1 MPPVHAATPRVRR
14 DLQGLRAIAVLA
26 VVATHLTGWPRGG
39 FVGVDVFFVLS
50 GFLVTGIL
58 LRDLQSTGTVHLR
71 RFFARRVRRL
81 LPAALLVLAVVVGTG
96 FLVFPG
102 VRAEALLGDA
112 LAAGGLVSNWRFAL
126 EGRDYFSS
134 VDVSP
139 LQHFWSLSVEE
150 QFSLAWPVIVLLAV
164 ALLPVLARR
173 GSAGRA
179 AVGAVAALV
188 VVASGIVAWVQTPSD
203 PSVAYFSTFTRA
215 GELAVGA
222 VLASLAPVLGRLPG
236 VFRIASGW
244 IGVGVVAA
252 AFVLVDPAA
261 PFPAPWAAMPVAG
274 AALVIAGGIGGDP
287 RNRPLFV
294 LTNPLA
300 VAVGDV
306 SYSLYLWHLPV
317 IVFAGTLLPPGPA
330 VPAITVLILV
340 VLTVA
345 TFLGVEEPLH
355 RSPWLS
361 RSDDPSRAPES
372 RPPHPAP
379 LAPKPRTSRPAPE
392 SARPTTPATTAVAAR
407 PSALASRPAGWVPG
421 QRYYPGSRP
430 VAAPP
435 VDSTAPSRA
444 DATATAPREP
454 AESPSPVA
462 TPALTASAPHL
473 ESRSNP
479 QPVTPT
485 PTPPPSPRLAWSD
498 WRARFAPRISLAAA
512 SLVIGAGATVLAVFI
527 AYGAPALSLAPAPVP
542 VAAPDDGGDSLAA
555 LQADLAAATT
565 ASTWPELHPS
575 MDDAMRES
583 SAANRAHDCF
593 TPDPLPDLGRCTW
606 GSPDA
611 PRHLYLIG
619 DSSAMAYAP
628 TFAKLADDS
637 GGQWRVTTVGMYG
650 CRFTDVLI
658 ESRDPA
664 VAATCAQRKSD
675 VAAMIAAAPADLLV
689 VSNAFTLARTVD
701 GRDLNAEELASAVSS
716 EVGGWAPAGRTVY
729 LSPPP
734 HGADLG
740 RCFSSVTGPG
750 ACLAAVDD
758 VWTDMESALEARAAT
773 TGDAAISALP
783 FTCVDRVC
791 PAFAGSTPV
800 RYDEIHITPAYA
812 ERLTPILRADLTA
825 RGLM

>member
-1 MPPVHAATPRVRR
+1 MHAATPRVRR

-58 LRDLQSTGTVHLR
+58 LRDLESRGTVHLR

-81 LPAALLVLAVVVGTG
+81 LPAALLVLAGVVGTG

-102 VRAEALLGDA
+102 VRAEDLVADA
-112 LAAGGLVSNWRFAL
+112 LAAAGLVSNWRFAL
-126 EGRDYFSS
+126 EDRDYFSS

-150 QFSLAWPVIVLLAV
+150 QFSLCWPVLVLLAV
-164 ALLPVLARR
+164 SFLPALARR
-173 GSAGRA
+173 GSAGRS
-179 AVGAVAALV
+179 AVGVLAALV
-188 VVASGIVAWVQTPSD
+188 VVASGIVAWMQTSSD
-203 PSVAYFSTFTRA
+203 PAVAYFSTFTRA
-215 GELAVGA
+215 GELGVGA
-222 VLASLAPVLGRLPG
+222 VLASLAPVLARLHAAVRVPL
-236 VFRIASGW
+236 AW
-244 IGVGVVAA
+244 IGVGIVAA
-252 AFVLVDPAA
+252 SFVIVDPES
-261 PFPAPWAAMPVAG
+261 PFPAPWAALPVAG
-274 AALVIAGGIGGDP
+274 AALVIAAGIGGDP
-287 RNRPLFV
+287 RHRSLFV

-300 VAVGDV
+300 VAIGDV

-317 IVFAGTLLPPGPA
+317 IVFAGALLPPGPA
-330 VPAITVLILV
+330 AMPITVLIVV

-345 TFLGVEEPLH
+345 TFLGVEQPLH
-355 RSPWLS
+355 RSPWLN
-361 RSDDPSRAPES
+361 RDDGLPLPPE
-372 RPPHPAP
+372 PLTPAP
-379 LAPKPRTSRPAPE
+379 LASAPLTPVAAAPA
-392 SARPTTPATTAVAAR
+392 ARAHSTTPPR
-407 PSALASRPAGWVPG
+407 SSALASRPAGWVPG

-430 VAAPP
+430 GAAPP
-435 VDSTAPSRA
+435 PDSAAPVSRIDRSAGPPPSA
-444 DATATAPREP
+444 DI
-454 AESPSPVA
+454 
-462 TPALTASAPHL
+462 PALMA
-473 ESRSNP
+473 
-479 QPVTPT
+479 
-485 PTPPPSPRLAWSD
+485 PTPPPESPRAAQPLAATPPPRPTWAD
-498 WRARFAPRISLAAA
+498 WRSRFAPRMGLAAA
-512 SLVIGAGATVLAVFI
+512 SLVIGAGATVLAVFV
-527 AYGAPALSLAPAPVP
+527 AYGAPVLPLAPAPAA
-542 VAAPDDGGDSLAA
+542 VATPHDDGDSLTA

-565 ASTWPELHPS
+565 AAAWPELHPS
-575 MDDAMRES
+575 IDDAMRES

-593 TPDPLPDLGRCTW
+593 TPDPLPDIGRCTW

-611 PRHLYLIG
+611 PRHLYLVG

-628 TFAKLADDS
+628 TFAKLAEDS

-664 VAATCAQRKSD
+664 VTAGCAQRKTD
-675 VAAMIAAAPADLLV
+675 VAALIAAAPADLLV

-701 GRDLNAEELASAVSS
+701 GRDLNAEEVASAVSS

-740 RCFSSVTGPG
+740 RCVSSVTGPG
-750 ACLAAVDD
+750 ACLATVDD
-758 VWTDMESALEARAAT
+758 VWTDMESAIEARATT
-773 TGDAAISALP
+773 TGDTAISALP

-791 PAFAGSTPV
+791 PAFARDIPV

-825 RGLM
+825 RGLL

>member
-1 MPPVHAATPRVRR
+1 MHAATPRVRR

-58 LRDLQSTGTVHLR
+58 LRDLESTGTLHLR

-81 LPAALLVLAVVVGTG
+81 LPAALLVLAVVLGAG

-102 VRAEALLGDA
+102 VRAESLLGDA

-150 QFSLAWPVIVLLAV
+150 QFSLGWPLIVLLSV
-164 ALLPVLARR
+164 ALVPALARR
-173 GSAGRA
+173 GRAGRA
-179 AVGAVAALV
+179 AVGSVALLV

-203 PSVAYFSTFTRA
+203 PSVAYFSTLTRA
-215 GELAVGA
+215 GELGVGA
-222 VLASLAPVLGRLPG
+222 VPACLAPILGRLPAA
-236 VFRIASGW
+236 VRILSMW
-244 IGVGVVAA
+244 IGLGVVAA
-252 AFVLVDPAA
+252 SFVVVDPGG
-261 PFPAPWAAMPVAG
+261 PFPAPWAVLPVAG

-287 RNRPLFV
+287 RHRSFFL

-317 IVFAGTLLPPGPA
+317 IVFAGALLPPGPA
-330 VPAITVLILV
+330 ATPITVLVLV
-340 VLTVA
+340 VLTV
-345 TFLGVEEPLH
+345 TTYLGVEQPLH

-361 RSDDPSRAPES
+361 RNDGALPASEPSAPAPETS
-372 RPPHPAP
+372 SAAP
-379 LAPKPRTSRPAPE
+379 LARTPSMQAT
-392 SARPTTPATTAVAAR
+392 SSTTAPQRGSAPLPR

-430 VAAPP
+430 AATPHP
-435 VDSTAPSRA
+435 GSTPAVSRA
-444 DATATAPREP
+444 AH
-454 AESPSPVA
+454 PVV
-462 TPALTASAPHL
+462 P
-473 ESRSNP
+473 
-479 QPVTPT
+479 PVTPAGT
-485 PTPPPSPRLAWSD
+485 PSPALRASATETVPTPPAQPAAPSSSRGPAWAD
-498 WRARFAPRISLAAA
+498 WRARFAPRMGMAAA
-512 SLVIGAGATVLAVFI
+512 SLVIGAGATVLAVFV
-527 AYGAPALSLAPAPVP
+527 AYGAPSLPSAPAPVAA
-542 VAAPDDGGDSLAA
+542 AAPDDDGNPLAA
-555 LQADLAAATT
+555 LQGDLAAATT
-565 ASTWPELHPS
+565 ASAWPELHPS

-593 TPDPLPDLGRCTW
+593 TPAPLPDIGRCTW
-606 GSPDA
+606 GSADA
-611 PRHLYLIG
+611 PRHLYLVG

-628 TFAKLADDS
+628 AFAKLAEDS
-637 GGQWRVTTVGMYG
+637 GGQWRVTAVGMYG

-664 VAATCAQRKSD
+664 VTATCAQRKAD
-675 VAAMIAAAPADLLV
+675 VAAIIRSAPADLLV
-689 VSNAFTLARTVD
+689 VSNAFTLARTID
-701 GRDLNAEELASAVSS
+701 GRDLDAEALASAVST
-716 EVGGWAPAGRTVY
+716 EIAGWAPAGRTVY

-740 RCFSSVTGPG
+740 RCVSSVTGPG

-758 VWTDMESALEARAAT
+758 IWTDMQSAAEARAAT

-791 PAFAGSTPV
+791 PAFAGNTPV
-800 RYDEIHITPAYA
+800 RYDDIHITPAYA
-812 ERLTPILRADLTA
+812 ERLTPVLRAELVA
-825 RGLM
+825 RGLI

>member
-1 MPPVHAATPRVRR
+1 VHAATPRVRR
-14 DLQGLRAIAVLA
+14 DLQGLRALAVLA

-58 LRDLQSTGTVHLR
+58 LRDLESTGTVHLR

-81 LPAALLVLAVVVGTG
+81 LPAALLVLAAVVGAG

-126 EGRDYFSS
+126 EGRDYFSHI
-134 VDVSP
+134 DVSP

-150 QFSLAWPVIVLLAV
+150 QFSLGWPLIVLLSA
-164 ALLPVLARR
+164 ALVPALARR
-173 GSAGRA
+173 GRAGRT
-179 AVGAVAALV
+179 AVGSVAVLV
-188 VVASGIVAWVQTPSD
+188 VVASGTVAWIQTASD
-203 PSVAYFSTFTRA
+203 PSMAYFSTFTRA
-215 GELAVGA
+215 GELGVGA
-222 VLASLAPVLGRLPG
+222 ALACLAPVLGRLPAA
-236 VFRIASGW
+236 VRILSMWVGL
-244 IGVGVVAA
+244 GVVAA
-252 AFVLVDPAA
+252 SFLVVDPGE
-261 PFPAPWAAMPVAG
+261 PFPAPWAALPVAG
-274 AALVIAGGIGGDP
+274 AALVIAGGIAGDP
-287 RNRPLFV
+287 RHRHLFV
-294 LTNPLA
+294 VTNPLA

-317 IVFAGTLLPPGPA
+317 IVFAGALLPPGPA
-330 VPAITVLILV
+330 AMPITVLILV

-345 TFLGVEEPLH
+345 TYLGVEQPVH

-361 RSDDPSRAPES
+361 RNDGALSASEPSAPAPETAA
-372 RPPHPAP
+372 AP
-379 LAPKPRTSRPAPE
+379 LARTPPTQARSSTATPQRE
-392 SARPTTPATTAVAAR
+392 SAPLPR

-430 VAAPP
+430 LGTPHPGSTHAVPSGTRPVVPPVRPAGTPSPALRASAAETVPAPPAQPAAP
-435 VDSTAPSRA
+435 SSSRG
-444 DATATAPREP
+444 P
-454 AESPSPVA
+454 AWA
-462 TPALTASAPHL
+462 
-473 ESRSNP
+473 
-479 QPVTPT
+479 
-485 PTPPPSPRLAWSD
+485 D
-498 WRARFAPRISLAAA
+498 WRARYGPRMGVAAA
-512 SLVIGAGATVLAVFI
+512 SLVIGAGATVLAVFV
-527 AYGAPALSLAPAPVP
+527 AYGAPTLPSAPAPVA
-542 VAAPDDGGDSLAA
+542 VAAPDDGADPLGT

-565 ASTWPELHPS
+565 ASAWPELHPS
-575 MDDAMRES
+575 LDDAMRES

-593 TPDPLPDLGRCTW
+593 TPDPLPEIGRCTW
-606 GSPDA
+606 GSADA
-611 PRHLYLIG
+611 PRHLYLVG

-628 TFAKLADDS
+628 TFAKLAEDS

-650 CRFTDVLI
+650 CRFTDVLV

-664 VAATCAQRKSD
+664 VTATCAQRKSD
-675 VAAMIAAAPADLLV
+675 VAALIAAAPADLLV

-701 GRDLNAEELASAVSS
+701 GRDLDAGELASAVAS
-716 EVGGWAPAGRTVY
+716 EVTGWAPAGRTVY

-740 RCFSSVTGPG
+740 RCLSSVTGPG

-758 VWTDMESALEARAAT
+758 VWTDMEGAIEARAAT

-791 PAFAGSTPV
+791 PAFAGDTPV
-800 RYDEIHITPAYA
+800 RYDENHITPAYA
-812 ERLTPILRADLTA
+812 EHLTPILRAELTA
-825 RGLM
+825 RGLL

>member
-1 MPPVHAATPRVRR
+1 MHAATPRVRR

-58 LRDLQSTGTVHLR
+58 LRDLESTGTLHLR

-81 LPAALLVLAVVVGTG
+81 LPAALLVLAVVLGAG

-102 VRAEALLGDA
+102 VRAESLLGDA

-150 QFSLAWPVIVLLAV
+150 QFSLGWPLIVLLSV
-164 ALLPVLARR
+164 ALVPALARR
-173 GSAGRA
+173 GRAGRA
-179 AVGAVAALV
+179 AVGSVALLV
-188 VVASGIVAWVQTPSD
+188 VVASGIVAWAQTPSD
-203 PSVAYFSTFTRA
+203 PSVAYFSTLTRA
-215 GELAVGA
+215 GELGVGA
-222 VLASLAPVLGRLPG
+222 VLACLAPILGRLPAA
-236 VFRIASGW
+236 VRILSMW
-244 IGVGVVAA
+244 IGLGVVAA
-252 AFVLVDPAA
+252 SFVVVDPGA
-261 PFPAPWAAMPVAG
+261 PFPAPWAALPVAG

-287 RNRPLFV
+287 RHRSFFL

-317 IVFAGTLLPPGPA
+317 IVFAGALLPPGPA
-330 VPAITVLILV
+330 STPITVLVIV

-345 TFLGVEEPLH
+345 TYLGVEQPLH

-361 RSDDPSRAPES
+361 GNDGVPPTSETALDTPLAPEPS
-372 RPPHPAP
+372 GRAAAPPHAPAP
-379 LAPKPRTSRPAPE
+379 LSRA
-392 SARPTTPATTAVAAR
+392 
-407 PSALASRPAGWVPG
+407 SALVSRPAGWVPG

-430 VAAPP
+430 VAA
-435 VDSTAPSRA
+435 APSGA
-444 DATATAPREP
+444 P
-454 AESPSPVA
+454 AEPSRVDRSVAPPRTPLGSPSP
-462 TPALTASAPHL
+462 TTRPAP
-473 ESRSNP
+473 RV
-479 QPVTPT
+479 VTPQT
-485 PTPPPSPRLAWSD
+485 VAGPPAPPVAPPASPRPAWAD
-498 WRARFAPRISLAAA
+498 WRARFAPRMGMAAA
-512 SLVIGAGATVLAVFI
+512 SLVIGAGATVLAVFV
-527 AYGAPALSLAPAPVP
+527 AYGAPSLPSAPAPVAA
-542 VAAPDDGGDSLAA
+542 AAPDDDGNPLAA

-565 ASTWPELHPS
+565 ASAWPELHPS

-593 TPDPLPDLGRCTW
+593 TPAPLPDIGRCTW
-606 GSPDA
+606 GSADA
-611 PRHLYLIG
+611 PRHLYLVG

-628 TFAKLADDS
+628 AFAKLAEDS
-637 GGQWRVTTVGMYG
+637 GGQWRVTAVGMYG

-664 VAATCAQRKSD
+664 VTATCAQRKAD
-675 VAAMIAAAPADLLV
+675 VAAIIRSAPADLLV
-689 VSNAFTLARTVD
+689 VSNAFTLARTID
-701 GRDLNAEELASAVSS
+701 GRDLDAEALASAVST
-716 EVGGWAPAGRTVY
+716 EIAGWAPAGRTVY

-740 RCFSSVTGPG
+740 RCVSSVTGPG

-758 VWTDMESALEARAAT
+758 VWTDMQSAAEARAAT

-791 PAFAGSTPV
+791 PAFAGNTPV
-800 RYDEIHITPAYA
+800 RYDDIHITPAYA
-812 ERLTPILRADLTA
+812 ERLTPVLRAELVA
-825 RGLM
+825 RGLI